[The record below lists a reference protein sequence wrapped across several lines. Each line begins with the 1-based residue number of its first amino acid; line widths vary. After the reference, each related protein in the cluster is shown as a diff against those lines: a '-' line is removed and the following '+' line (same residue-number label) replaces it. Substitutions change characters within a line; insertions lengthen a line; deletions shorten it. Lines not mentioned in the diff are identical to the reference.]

1 MEEPLVLEWHDLAI
15 RSMYNETKTFLMK
28 FISYNCLHISELLP
42 QERTK
47 ISSFYCKF
55 TLS

>member
-1 MEEPLVLEWHDLAI
+1 
-15 RSMYNETKTFLMK
+15 MYNETKTFLMK